1 MKLAFGKNIIP
12 ELTEDELFQIQDT
25 SEKWFE
31 DLLLVNKHLSNNNS
45 LDIAGKWENIKMRFD
60 VTLRSSQDTSEQWQI
75 RNVQLYWLH
84 GMFKQLLLLSS
95 TILLAWNCCEITNES
110 ELKRG
115 SYFISFIKNGMLIP
129 STSAVITLFFLS
141 NL

>member
-1 MKLAFGKNIIP
+1 MRLAFGKNIIP
-12 ELTEDELFQIQDT
+12 DLTEDELFQIQDT

-31 DLLLVNKHLSNNNS
+31 DLILVNKHLSINNS

-60 VTLRSSQDTSEQWQI
+60 DTLRSSQDTSEQWQI

-95 TILLAWNCCEITNES
+95 TIQAHPLASASNVTFP
-110 ELKRG
+110 KV
-115 SYFISFIKNGMLIP
+115 
-129 STSAVITLFFLS
+129 STSLGNCIS
-141 NL
+141 K